1 MPFNSGCAV
10 PSEAASGFAPPLP
23 RGLDTRPRLP
33 SDVSPAPVSQVADLH
48 TRGDDGRDGDGNA
61 QVALVAPVL
70 NRFAAQ
76 WRVNGGS
83 GVTVE

>member
-10 PSEAASGFAPPLP
+10 LSEAASGFGSPRCVALTHGPACPPTCHPPPYLKLLIYTP
-23 RGLDTRPRLP
+23 G
-33 SDVSPAPVSQVADLH
+33 AI
-48 TRGDDGRDGDGNA
+48 GRDGDGNA